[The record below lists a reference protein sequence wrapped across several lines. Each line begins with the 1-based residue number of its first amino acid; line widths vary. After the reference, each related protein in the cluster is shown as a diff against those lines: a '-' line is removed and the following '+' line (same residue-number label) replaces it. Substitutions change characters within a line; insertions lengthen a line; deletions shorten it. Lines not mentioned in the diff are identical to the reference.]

1 MKKRLVT
8 LLLCIGLFSAMAE
21 IVQAPMT
28 VANQAA
34 AEEKIDLKGDIDLI
48 RPRRGTAPITA
59 FISGDELTAYFYSNL
74 GHVTIAITDQ
84 YDNTVYSSVVDSSS
98 GSTTISLSTLPLGTY
113 TITFSNSNGAMWGDF
128 VL

>member
-21 IVQAPMT
+21 IVQAPIT

-34 AEEKIDLKGDIDLI
+34 AEEKIDLKGDIDPI
-48 RPRRGTAPITA
+48 RPRRGAAPITA
-59 FISGDELTAYFYSNL
+59 FISGHVVTAYFNIDI
-74 GHVTIAITDQ
+74 GNVTIAITDQ

-98 GSTTISLSTLPLGTY
+98 GSTTISLATLPAGTY
-113 TITFSNSNGAMWGDF
+113 TITFSNSDGAMWGDF